1 MRLSDLIAPEDVILD
16 VNVKDKP
23 QALKFIAE
31 ELSIDR
37 LLDPERVRKALAA
50 REELGSTGIGRG
62 IALPHVCLKELDAF
76 RALFVR
82 LSPPIDFN
90 AVDEKP
96 VDLIFTIISP
106 AGQEGTTYKPLSLLA
121 AVSRMLQ
128 DQATASELRSARSA
142 SSVCKIFRRL
152 DMAAANPVK

>member
-1 MRLSDLIAPEDVILD
+1 MRLSELIPPEDVILD
-16 VNVKDKP
+16 VNVRDKP

-37 LLDPERVRKALAA
+37 LLDPERVRQALAA

-62 IALPHVCLKELDAF
+62 IALPHVCLKELDGF

-82 LSPPIDFN
+82 LAPPIDFN
-90 AVDEKP
+90 SVDGKP

-106 AGQEGTTYKPLSLLA
+106 AGKEGCTYKPFSILA
-121 AVSRMLQ
+121 AISRTLQ
-128 DQATASELRSARSA
+128 DEATTDELRHARSA

-152 DMAAANPVK
+152 EIAAINPVK

>member
-1 MRLSDLIAPEDVILD
+1 MRLSELIPPEDVILD
-16 VNVKDKP
+16 VNVRDKP

-37 LLDPERVRKALAA
+37 LLEPERVRQALAA

-62 IALPHVCLKELDAF
+62 IALPHVCLKELDGF

-82 LSPPIDFN
+82 LAPPIDFN
-90 AVDEKP
+90 AVDGKP

-106 AGQEGTTYKPLSLLA
+106 TAKEGSPYKPLSLLA
-121 AVSRMLQ
+121 AVCRMLQ
-128 DQATASELRSARSA
+128 DEAVAGELRHARSA

-152 DMAAANPVK
+152 DAAATNPVR